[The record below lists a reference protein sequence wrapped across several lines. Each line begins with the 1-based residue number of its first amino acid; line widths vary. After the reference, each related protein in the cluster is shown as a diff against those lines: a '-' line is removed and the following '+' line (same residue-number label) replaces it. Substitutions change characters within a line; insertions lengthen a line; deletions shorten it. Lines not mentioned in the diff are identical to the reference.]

1 VLSRLGRFTVRHR
14 KLVLA
19 GTALFL
25 IAAGVL
31 GSRASDRLIPG
42 GFEDPDSE
50 SARAARTLEREFD
63 TSDPNLVLL
72 VTADRSVDDPAIA
85 AAGQALTDELAAE
98 PHVQQVVS
106 YWSLGNVAPL
116 RSGDGTQALIIGTI
130 AGDDNMVH
138 DRVED
143 LSPRYERRTDGMRV
157 DVGGYAEV
165 FRFVNHQVEQD
176 LVRAE
181 LIAFP
186 VTLVL
191 LVLVFGSVVAAGLPL
206 AVGGLAIVGT
216 LLLLLLVSMATDVSI
231 FALNAAT
238 GMGLGL
244 GIDYSLFVVSRYR
257 EELRRGLDPH
267 AAVVRTVET
276 AGRTIA
282 FSALTLAIS
291 IAALLIFPLA
301 FLRSFAYA
309 GIGISL
315 FAGLVTVVSLPAL
328 LAVIGRR
335 VDSLRLWR
343 RKARPDRPGIWHRV
357 ATVVMRRPVPVGT
370 VVIVML
376 LALGA
381 PFLHIEFGIP
391 DDRVLPPGSEGRY
404 VQDEIRANFTGNEA
418 GALQVVA
425 GDAGDPAAQTEDI
438 DDYARALS
446 RLPGASRVD
455 AFTGVYVEGE
465 RVLEPGLVTD
475 RFEGDGGTWLSVVPE
490 GEPLSPEGER
500 LARRVRGVTAPFD
513 VDVAGQGAEL
523 ADGKDALF
531 ARLPLALGWIALA
544 TFVLLFLMFG
554 SVVVPIKAIVIN
566 VLSLSATFGAMV
578 WIFQDGHLAEF
589 LDFTPT
595 GTLAASIPILV
606 FCIAFGLSMD
616 YELFLLSRIKEE
628 HDRTGDNTASVALGL
643 ERTGRIVTAA
653 AVLISVVFLAFATSG
668 VTFIKL
674 FGIGLAIAVLMDA
687 FVIRATLVPAF
698 MRLAGE
704 ANWWAPRP
712 LRRLHDRFGLAEHVP
727 SKALAATDRS
737 DEPVLEDVG
746 AR

>member
-1 VLSRLGRFTVRHR
+1 MLARVGRFTVRHR
-14 KLVLA
+14 WVVLA
-19 GTALFL
+19 GTGVFL
-25 IAAGVL
+25 VVSLVL
-31 GSRASDRLIPG
+31 GSGVSDHLIAG

-50 SARAARTLEREFD
+50 SSRATRILEQEFD

-72 VTADRSVDDPAIA
+72 VQVDRGSVDDTEIA

-98 PHVQQVVS
+98 PGVKQVVS
-106 YWSLGNVAPL
+106 YWSLGSVPPL
-116 RSGDGTQALIIGTI
+116 RSTESDQALIIGTI
-130 AGDDNMVH
+130 AGDDDVVH
-138 DRVED
+138 DRIEE
-143 LSPRYERRTDGMRV
+143 LSPRYERDGDGIRV
-157 DVGGYAEV
+157 DVGGFAEV
-165 FRFVNHQVEQD
+165 FRVINEQVEHD

-206 AVGGLAIVGT
+206 AVGGLAIVAT
-216 LLLLLLVSMATDVSI
+216 LLLLYAISLATDVSI

-244 GIDYSLFVVSRYR
+244 GIDYSLFIVSRYR
-257 EELRRGLDPH
+257 EELRRGLEPDD
-267 AAVVRTVET
+267 AGVRTVET

-282 FSALTLAIS
+282 FSAFTLAIS

-309 GIGISL
+309 GIGIAL

-328 LAVIGRR
+328 LVVIGRR
-335 VDSLRLWR
+335 IDSLRLWR
-343 RKARPDRPGIWHRV
+343 GRDRTDRRGVWHRV
-357 ATVVMRRPVPVGT
+357 ATVVMRRPVPIAT
-370 VVIVML
+370 VVIVVL
-376 LALGA
+376 LALGT

-404 VQDEIRANFTGNEA
+404 VQDQIRANFTGNEA

-425 GDAGDPAAQTEDI
+425 GDAGNPEQRIEEI
-438 DDYARALS
+438 DRYARELS

-455 AFTGVYVEGE
+455 AFTGVYIGGE
-465 RVLEPGLVTD
+465 RVFEPGLVTE
-475 RFEGDGGTWLSVVPE
+475 RFAGDDGTWLSVVPE
-490 GEPLSPEGER
+490 GEPLSPEGEQ
-500 LARRVRGVTAPFD
+500 LARRVRAVDAPFD
-513 VDVAGQGAEL
+513 VEVGGQGAEL

-531 ARLPLALGWIALA
+531 ARLPLALGWMALA

-554 SVVVPIKAIVIN
+554 SVVVPLKAIVIN

-578 WIFQDGHLAEF
+578 WIFQDGHLAGL

-595 GTLAASIPILV
+595 GVLAASIPILV
-606 FCIAFGLSMD
+606 FCMAFGLSMD
-616 YELFLLSRIKEE
+616 YEVFLLSRIKEE

-653 AVLISVVFLAFATSG
+653 SILISVVFLAFATSG
-668 VTFIKL
+668 VMFIKL

-712 LRRLHDRFGLAEHVP
+712 MRRFYQRFGVSEQLQPRPV
-727 SKALAATDRS
+727 
-737 DEPVLEDVG
+737 EPGSVEERELEEVG
-746 AR
+746 TR